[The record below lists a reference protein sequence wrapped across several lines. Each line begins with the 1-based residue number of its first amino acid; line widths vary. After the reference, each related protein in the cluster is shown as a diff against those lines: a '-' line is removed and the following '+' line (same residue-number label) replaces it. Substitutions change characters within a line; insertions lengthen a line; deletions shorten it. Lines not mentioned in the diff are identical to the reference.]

1 MADSGM
7 PAGPN
12 MDEVLYERVIHDK
25 PWMWALVNAE
35 FQPTPPPRFSTD
47 PWAWW
52 LLVHRM
58 MVDDWSFEF
67 HTPELCSPAK
77 KSHSPTSA
85 CTSLGA
91 QVASL
96 KRAGH
101 TAKPSGRPRAAPSS
115 TPSARSREDRYDPRP
130 SSN

>member
-25 PWMWALVNAE
+25 PWMWALVNTE

-52 LLVHRM
+52 LLVYRM
-58 MVDDWSFEF
+58 MVDDWAFEF
-67 HTPELCSPAK
+67 HTP
-77 KSHSPTSA
+77 
-85 CTSLGA
+85 GA
-91 QVASL
+91 VMPGDKEPLSGFYTHVTREVDGVREEGRGHGETL
-96 KRAGH
+96 WESTGRAVLD
-101 TAKPSGRPRAAPSS
+101 AVRPK
-115 TPSARSREDRYDPRP
+115 
-130 SSN
+130 

>member
-47 PWAWW
+47 PWGWW

-67 HTPELCSPAK
+67 HSPGARLPGEEDPTRQRFLHVTRLRPELEE
-77 KSHSPTSA
+77 
-85 CTSLGA
+85 G
-91 QVASL
+91 
-96 KRAGH
+96 RAYGE
-101 TAKPSGRPRAAPSS
+101 TLWEATGRAVLDAV
-115 TPSARSREDRYDPRP
+115 RP
-130 SSN
+130 K

>member
-47 PWAWW
+47 PWGWW

-67 HTPELCSPAK
+67 HSPGARLPGDEDPIK
-77 KSHSPTSA
+77 VFHVRLTRQA
-85 CTSLGA
+85 NGSLEEG
-91 QVASL
+91 
-96 KRAGH
+96 RAYGE
-101 TAKPSGRPRAAPSS
+101 TLWEATGRAVLDAV
-115 TPSARSREDRYDPRP
+115 RP
-130 SSN
+130 K